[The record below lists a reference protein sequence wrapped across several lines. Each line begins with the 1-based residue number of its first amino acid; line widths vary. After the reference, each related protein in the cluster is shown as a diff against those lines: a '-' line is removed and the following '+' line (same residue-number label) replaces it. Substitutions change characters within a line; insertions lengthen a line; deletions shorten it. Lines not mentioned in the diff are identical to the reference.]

1 MSIRYSA
8 YAIVLAA
15 CAAGCSP
22 HLPPT
27 TVPAA
32 AAPDVNTFRQAL
44 VTYVNRTQPYRKDAA
59 KQGAPEPAAAVRK
72 REESMAQALRT
83 TVRPGARQGDIFDP
97 MVAAYIRK
105 QIMTMYTS
113 PRHDL
118 LMDELE
124 EQSEG
129 EPASRAPV
137 TIGVDGKSPK
147 VPPLLLDVLP
157 QLPKQLEYD
166 FRGRTLILRDV
177 DANVVVDFVTDAFPA
192 APPVE
197 AVPRATAPGPA
208 AASFFA
214 VPQVRGGTVFVAMG
228 DSGSGDEAQQA
239 VAAALLKYFTEAHHF
254 GFVLLLG
261 DNLYHDDY
269 QGEFMTPYKPLLDR
283 GVSFYAA
290 LGNHDRDLEE
300 HFAPFHMQDQD
311 HYTFDKGNARF
322 AVLNTNHPNDQMQ
335 LQWLM
340 GAFADA
346 GSKWRIAFFH
356 HPLYSS
362 GQHADESASVIRPA
376 FETALTRSGVNV
388 AFSGHEHLYER
399 VAPQHGI
406 RYFVSGGGGRYLY
419 KVNKSAFDD
428 VAVSTHHFMVVE
440 IAGDELFYEALNP
453 NGTVID
459 CGVDWRTDATRAKM
473 PDKTTRDWLDACSA
487 ARAPRQRG
495 PAPSRTN

>member
-1 MSIRYSA
+1 MLLRRHFSA
-8 YAIVLAA
+8 LVLAA
-15 CAAGCSP
+15 CAASCGP

-27 TVPAA
+27 TVPPP
-32 AAPDVNTFRQAL
+32 AAPQLNTFQQAL
-44 VTYVNRTQPYRKDAA
+44 VAYVNSTQPYRKVAA

-72 REESMAQALRT
+72 REDSMAQALRT
-83 TVRPGARQGDIFDP
+83 TVRPHARQGDIFDP
-97 MVAAYIRK
+97 MTAAYIRR
-105 QIMTMYTS
+105 QIMTLYTS

-129 EPASRAPV
+129 EPAARGAI
-137 TIGVDGKSPK
+137 TIGLDGKSPK
-147 VPPLLLDVLP
+147 VPPLLVDALPALP
-157 QLPKQLEYD
+157 QQLEYD
-166 FRGRTLILRDV
+166 FRGRALILRDV
-177 DANVVVDFVTDAFPA
+177 DANVVVDFVPDAFPA
-192 APPVE
+192 TPPVE
-197 AVPRATAPGPA
+197 PAPRATASSPA

-214 VPQVRGGTVFVAMG
+214 VPQIRGGTVFAVMG
-228 DSGSGDEAQQA
+228 DSGSGDQAQQA
-239 VAAALLKYFTEAHHF
+239 IAAALLKYFTDARRF
-254 GFVLLLG
+254 GFVLMLG

-311 HYTFDKGNARF
+311 HYTFEKGNARF
-322 AVLNTNHPNDQMQ
+322 AVLNSNHPNDQMQ
-335 LQWLM
+335 LQWLS

-346 GSKWRIAFFH
+346 GNKWRIAFFH

-362 GQHADESASVIRPA
+362 GQHADESAHVIRPA

-388 AFSGHEHLYER
+388 VFSGHEHLYER

-419 KVNKSAFDD
+419 KVTKSAFDD
-428 VAVSTHHFMVVE
+428 VAVSAHHFMVAE
-440 IAGDELFYEALNP
+440 IAGDALFYEALNP
-453 NGTVID
+453 DGTVID
-459 CGVDWRTDATRAKM
+459 CGVDWRTDAARAKM
-473 PDKTTRDWLDACSA
+473 PDKTTRDWLEACSV
-487 ARAPRQRG
+487 ARTPRQRG
-495 PAPSRTN
+495 PAPLRTN